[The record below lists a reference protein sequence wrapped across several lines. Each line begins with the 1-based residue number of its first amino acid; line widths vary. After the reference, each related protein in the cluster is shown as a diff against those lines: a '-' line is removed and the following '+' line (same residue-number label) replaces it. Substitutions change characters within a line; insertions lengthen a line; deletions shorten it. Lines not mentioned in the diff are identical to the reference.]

1 MSVGKMNNIWATLN
15 LIIFLMVC
23 AAYADGNSKL
33 ETRPGEASFEQ
44 LFNKGIGQAWIGGKP
59 PWVQGEEIATL
70 AADSAKSNA
79 ASSVNS
85 EYYQTAIGAALSEH
99 ITAPEKFDM
108 AGNIPTTV
116 SINGQAQA
124 IPYSQYQNYAA
135 CAGDNLLWIS
145 DASSWTQY
153 AQAPQG
159 TGISLIAIP
168 STSGSGYIYEIYPDG
183 QLIKRSVSFYPYNQM
198 TFYADV
204 PGQHILLF
212 AIGNRVSNAVVI
224 DVMGYEASKQQPFQP
239 PNWPPGHNPLTY

>member
-1 MSVGKMNNIWATLN
+1 MSVGKMNNILAALT
-15 LIIFLMVC
+15 LIIFLMGC
-23 AAYADGNSKL
+23 AASADGNSKL
-33 ETRPGEASFEQ
+33 EMRPGEASFEQ
-44 LFNKGIGQAWIGGKP
+44 LFNQGIGQAWIGGNP

-70 AADSAKSNA
+70 AANSAKSNA
-79 ASSVNS
+79 VSSVNS
-85 EYYQTAIGAALSEH
+85 EYYQTAIGASLSEH

-116 SINGQAQA
+116 SINGQTQA
-124 IPYSQYQNYAA
+124 IPYSQYHNCAA
-135 CAGDNLLWIS
+135 CAGDNLLWIR

-153 AQAPQG
+153 VQAPQG
-159 TGISLIAIP
+159 TGLSLIAIP

-212 AIGNRVSNAVVI
+212 AIDNRVSNAIVI
-224 DVMGYEASKQQPFQP
+224 DVMGYEASKQPSFQP

>member
-1 MSVGKMNNIWATLN
+1 MNKIWAILT

-23 AAYADGNSKL
+23 AASVDGNSKL
-33 ETRPGEASFEQ
+33 EMRPGEASFEQ
-44 LFNKGIGQAWIGGKP
+44 LFNKGIGQAWIGGNP

-70 AADSAKSNA
+70 VADSAKSNA
-79 ASSVNS
+79 SSSVNS
-85 EYYQTAIGAALSEH
+85 EYYQTATGAALSEH
-99 ITAPEKFDM
+99 ITAPERFDM

-124 IPYSQYQNYAA
+124 IPYSQYQNCAA
-135 CAGDNLLWIS
+135 CAGDNLLWIR

-159 TGISLIAIP
+159 TGLSLIAIP

-224 DVMGYEASKQQPFQP
+224 DVMGYEASKQQSFQP
-239 PNWPPGHNPLTY
+239 PKWPPGHNPLTY

>member
-1 MSVGKMNNIWATLN
+1 MSVGKMNNIWATLI

-23 AAYADGNSKL
+23 AASADGNSKL
-33 ETRPGEASFEQ
+33 EMRPGEASFEQ
-44 LFNKGIGQAWIGGKP
+44 LFNQGIGQAWIGGNP

-70 AADSAKSNA
+70 AANSAKSNA

-116 SINGQAQA
+116 SINGQTQA
-124 IPYSQYQNYAA
+124 IPYSQYQNCAA
-135 CAGDNLLWIS
+135 CAGDNLLWIR

-159 TGISLIAIP
+159 TGLSLIAIP

-224 DVMGYEASKQQPFQP
+224 DVIGYEASKQPSFQP